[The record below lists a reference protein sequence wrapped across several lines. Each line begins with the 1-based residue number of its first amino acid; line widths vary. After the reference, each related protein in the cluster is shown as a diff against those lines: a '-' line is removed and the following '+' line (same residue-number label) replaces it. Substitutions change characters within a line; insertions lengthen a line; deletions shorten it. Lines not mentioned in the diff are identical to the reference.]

1 MATPDPT
8 SSRHTSLPSSP
19 DDWRLWEL
27 PPSISLFAIAGG
39 VGLVMGVIACLLK
52 HAVHWVS
59 LLLVSHFR
67 PDSPNWA
74 LLVIPVIGIMLVVA
88 FQKIVVRR
96 KLGHGV
102 DQIEDMVKAGNY
114 DVPTVFSWGPLVA
127 ALVTLGFGG
136 SAGAEG
142 PIASSGSTIGSL
154 VARRLG
160 LPPRLVRILIGCGA
174 GAGIAGIFKAPIG
187 GMMFTVEVIGM
198 ELATVPLV
206 ALVIACL
213 VSGMTCYAMTGFT
226 LDVPLKDVQTFD
238 PSMSW
243 WIIVLGIFCGL
254 YSLYYTFIGT
264 SLRQLFR
271 RIPDVWLKGLCSG
284 GILAILLFIFPA
296 LYGEGYDTM
305 ANIID
310 GDMDA
315 LIRYSLFNHSGV
327 APDIGLAV
335 AVCLGIALFKPM
347 ACVSTNSGGGVAGD
361 FAPTLFAGCMAG
373 LFFAGSLNAWAGLG
387 LPANNF
393 AVSAMAAVMAGVI
406 RAPLMA
412 IFIVVEMTGYIGM
425 TFPVMLAAGFSY
437 GTMLLGRHFLKR

>member
-59 LLLVSHFR
+59 LLLVSHFH

-102 DQIEDMVKAGNY
+102 DQIEDMVNDGNY

-238 PSMSW
+238 PSMKLVDNCARDLLRPLL
-243 WIIVLGIFCGL
+243 IILYIYRHVLASVVQAYPGCLAQGIMLGW
-254 YSLYYTFIGT
+254 YT
-264 SLRQLFR
+264 R
-271 RIPDVWLKGLCSG
+271 D
-284 GILAILLFIFPA
+284 
-296 LYGEGYDTM
+296 
-305 ANIID
+305 
-310 GDMDA
+310 
-315 LIRYSLFNHSGV
+315 
-327 APDIGLAV
+327 
-335 AVCLGIALFKPM
+335 IALHL
-347 ACVSTNSGGGVAGD
+347 SGAVWR
-361 FAPTLFAGCMAG
+361 G
-373 LFFAGSLNAWAGLG
+373 L
-387 LPANNF
+387 
-393 AVSAMAAVMAGVI
+393 
-406 RAPLMA
+406 
-412 IFIVVEMTGYIGM
+412 
-425 TFPVMLAAGFSY
+425 
-437 GTMLLGRHFLKR
+437 